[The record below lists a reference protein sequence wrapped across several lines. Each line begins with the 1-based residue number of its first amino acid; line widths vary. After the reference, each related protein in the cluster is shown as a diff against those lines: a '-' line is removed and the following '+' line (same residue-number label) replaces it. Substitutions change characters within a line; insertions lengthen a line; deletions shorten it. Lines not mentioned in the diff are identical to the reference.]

1 MRTLLAFAATA
12 MMIVPFST
20 HAAEW
25 SGTLVDTRCMA
36 MSPTNVGNDHK
47 GGALKGCAT
56 ACAKMGIPVALYV
69 DGKMHT
75 LAAPAPLLAD
85 YMGKSAK
92 ISGQAMGDLILP
104 EKVVVDGKEVNIG
117 GMM

>member
-1 MRTLLAFAATA
+1 MRKLVILAASAMLAAPFAASA
-12 MMIVPFST
+12 GD
-20 HAAEW
+20 W

-47 GGALKGCAT
+47 GGAMKGCAS

-85 YMGKSAK
+85 YMGKTAK
-92 ISGQAMGDLILP
+92 VSGKAIGDMILP
-104 EKVVVDGKEVNIG
+104 EKMMVDGKEVNLK